1 MQKLVIQRTRDLVIL
16 GLDYDSSVNEEDNDL
31 NLSQNA
37 IQVFAMNNEE
47 AYNKLISETIVL
59 EKALHESRQA
69 LKKIKKEF
77 LTSQANQEIIF
88 INK

>member
-16 GLDYDSSVNEEDNDL
+16 GLDYDSSVNEENNDL

-47 AYNKLISETIVL
+47 AYNKLISETIEL

-77 LTSQANQEIIF
+77 LTSQTNQEIIF